1 MLSMTEQSRSWIRI
15 PSVLS
20 ILRFVFSVGMLANL
34 VVGVT
39 ELLFHGADVAQSL
52 AIIAISVGWF
62 WLMLRG
68 KVDLL
73 P

>member
-1 MLSMTEQSRSWIRI
+1 MTQQSRSWIRI

-20 ILRFVFSVGMLANL
+20 MLKFAFSVGMLFHLIA
-34 VVGVT
+34 GVT
-39 ELLFHGADVAQSL
+39 GVLFHGTDVVQSL

-62 WLMLRG
+62 WLMLRERINW
-68 KVDLL
+68 L